1 MTNSYQ
7 EWNQNLKNKNNNVSN
22 FLDKLVNI
30 YYYILAI
37 QKLV

>member
-7 EWNQNLKNKNNNVSN
+7 EWNQNLKNKNNNESN

-30 YYYILAI
+30 DYYILAI

>member
-30 YYYILAI
+30 DYYILAI